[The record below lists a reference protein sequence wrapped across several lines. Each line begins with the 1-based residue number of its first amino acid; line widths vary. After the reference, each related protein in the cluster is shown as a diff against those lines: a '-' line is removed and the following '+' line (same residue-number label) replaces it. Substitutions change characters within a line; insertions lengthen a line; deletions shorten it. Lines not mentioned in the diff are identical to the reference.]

1 MKTGEKE
8 NLALWSNQ
16 MPKKLCRM
24 NEKRTYVMRMK
35 RLATYGLP
43 LAINNSFGS
52 RNSTSSSTTVSS
64 STELA
69 PCSFKNFTT

>member
-24 NEKRTYVMRMK
+24 NEKKNLCFEDETFSHLRS
-35 RLATYGLP
+35 A
-43 LAINNSFGS
+43 FGHQQFFWEQKLDIFLHHGEFLH
-52 RNSTSSSTTVSS
+52 RIGT
-64 STELA
+64 L
-69 PCSFKNFTT
+69 FF